1 LTFQT
6 HHKSHCLPKHYESW
20 RPPPYHGRGSSQ
32 EKKEKKLGFG
42 APLTKSRSLKNK
54 KVNEQ
59 RKDNI
64 AILLI
69 PLNAYLAIP
78 AIPWQ

>member
-1 LTFQT
+1 LARRSQ
-6 HHKSHCLPKHYESW
+6 KA
-20 RPPPYHGRGSSQ
+20 GRS
-32 EKKEKKLGFG
+32 K
-42 APLTKSRSLKNK
+42 TK
-54 KVNEQ
+54 KVNER